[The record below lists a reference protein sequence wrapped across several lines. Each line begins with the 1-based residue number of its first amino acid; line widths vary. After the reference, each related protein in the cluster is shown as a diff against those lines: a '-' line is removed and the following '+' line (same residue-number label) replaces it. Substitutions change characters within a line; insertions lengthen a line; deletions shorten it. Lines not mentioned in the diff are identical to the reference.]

1 MKQLADN
8 GKRKLHYLKTFST
21 KATQDTLDLTFL
33 V

>member
-8 GKRKLHYLKTFST
+8 GKRKLHYPETFSAQ
-21 KATQDTLDLTFL
+21 ATFEDVVDRN